1 MKSIATSFLANNTM
15 IFRTLTFLFF
25 SVFLS
30 INISAQKQKV
40 WFDTDMGNEM
50 DDIFAL
56 SRILM
61 ETDKYDI
68 VGVSSAHFN
77 NVDLLSYEKWN
88 QYPTKGINTVKISQ
102 DENEKLL
109 EAFKMMNIPHPM
121 GADKIMGRAWGE
133 YTPRPSDMTKKLI
146 EIVQALPEG
155 ERLDVIFIGAA
166 TNIASAIAIEPNIA
180 KKMRLF
186 CMGAKYDAKEKVW
199 NKDEFNVRGDLNA
212 VNYLFNNPD
221 IEWYIMPVETCVVL
235 TFDREDTYARL
246 DSKYPIENLLKQRW
260 IESNPDDK
268 TRIIWD
274 LAAVEAY
281 LSPDLAKV
289 KSVKTPPENHQHKV
303 NVYVKIDREKMFDK
317 FWNTLRAYRG
327 KK

>member
-1 MKSIATSFLANNTM
+1 M
-15 IFRTLTFLFF
+15 IFKVLYFWIFPFLIIFD
-25 SVFLS
+25 S
-30 INISAQKQKV
+30 SAQKQKV

-56 SRILM
+56 TRMLM
-61 ETDKYDI
+61 EADKYDI

-146 EIVQALPEG
+146 EVVQALPEG

-186 CMGAKYDAKEKVW
+186 CMGAKYDAKEKIW

-212 VNYLFNNPD
+212 VNYLFNNQD
-221 IEWYIMPVETCVVL
+221 VEWYIMPVETCVVL

-274 LAAVEAY
+274 LATVEAY

>member
-1 MKSIATSFLANNTM
+1 MIVKILAFLAFSFL
-15 IFRTLTFLFF
+15 
-25 SVFLS
+25 
-30 INISAQKQKV
+30 ININSFAQKQKV

-56 SRILM
+56 TRLLV
-61 ETDKYDI
+61 EADKYDI

-77 NVDLLSYEKWN
+77 NADLLVFEKWN
-88 QYPTKGINTVKISQ
+88 QYLTKGINTVNISQ
-102 DENEKLL
+102 EENEKLL
-109 EAFKMMNIPHPM
+109 GAFKMMNIPHPI
-121 GADKIMGRAWGE
+121 GADRQMGRAWGE
-133 YTPRPSDMTKKLI
+133 FTPRPSDMTKKLI
-146 EIVQALPEG
+146 EVVQSLPDG

-186 CMGAKYDAKEKVW
+186 CMGGKYNAKEKVW

-212 VNYLFNNPD
+212 INYLFNNRD
-221 IEWYIMPVETCVVL
+221 VEWYIMPVETCIVL
-235 TFDREDTYARL
+235 TFDREDTYSRL

-281 LSPDLAKV
+281 LSPNLAKV

-303 NVYVKIDREKMFDK
+303 NVYTKIDREAMFDK
-317 FWNTLRAYRG
+317 FWNTLRKYRG

>member
-1 MKSIATSFLANNTM
+1 MIVKILAFLAFSFL
-15 IFRTLTFLFF
+15 
-25 SVFLS
+25 
-30 INISAQKQKV
+30 ININSFAQKQKV

-56 SRILM
+56 TRLLV
-61 ETDKYDI
+61 EADKYDI

-77 NVDLLSYEKWN
+77 NADLLVFEKWN

-102 DENEKLL
+102 EENEKLL
-109 EAFKMMNIPHPM
+109 GAFKMMNIPHPI
-121 GADKIMGRAWGE
+121 GADRQMGRAWGE
-133 YTPRPSDMTKKLI
+133 FTPRPSDMTKKLI
-146 EIVQALPEG
+146 EVVKSLPEG

-166 TNIASAIAIEPNIA
+166 TNVASAIAIEPNIA

-186 CMGAKYDAKEKVW
+186 CMGGKYNAKEKVW
-199 NKDEFNVRGDLNA
+199 NKDEFNVCGDLNA
-212 VNYLFNNPD
+212 INYLFNNQD
-221 IEWYIMPVETCVVL
+221 VEWYIMPVETCIVL
-235 TFDREDTYARL
+235 TFDREDTYSRL

-274 LAAVEAY
+274 LAVVEAY
-281 LSPDLAKV
+281 LSPNLAKV

-303 NVYVKIDREKMFDK
+303 NVYTKIDRLAMFDK
-317 FWNTLRAYRG
+317 FWNTLREYRR

>member
-1 MKSIATSFLANNTM
+1 M
-15 IFRTLTFLFF
+15 ILRTLTILFLSFLFIF
-25 SVFLS
+25 SA
-30 INISAQKQKV
+30 SAQKQKV

-56 SRILM
+56 SRMLM

-77 NVDLLSYEKWN
+77 NADLVVFDKWN

-102 DENEKLL
+102 EENEKLL
-109 EAFKMMNIPHPM
+109 QAFGMMKIPHPM
-121 GADKIMGRAWGE
+121 GADRQMGRSWGE
-133 YTPRPSDMTKKLI
+133 YTPRPSDMTKQLI
-146 EIVQALPEG
+146 EVVQKLADG
-155 ERLDVIFIGAA
+155 EKLDVIFIGAA

-186 CMGAKYDAKEKVW
+186 CMGGKYNAKDKIW

-212 VNYLFNNPD
+212 VNYLFNNQD
-221 IEWYIMPVETCVVL
+221 VEWYIMPVETCVVL
-235 TFDREDTYARL
+235 TFDREDTYSRL
-246 DSKYPIENLLKQRW
+246 DSKYPIEKLIKQRW

-281 LSPDLAKV
+281 LSPDMAKV

-303 NVYVKIDREKMFDK
+303 NVYVKIDKEAMFNR
-317 FWNTLRAYRG
+317 FWETLRAYRG

>member
-1 MKSIATSFLANNTM
+1 MIVRILAFLAFSFL
-15 IFRTLTFLFF
+15 
-25 SVFLS
+25 
-30 INISAQKQKV
+30 ININSFAQKQKV

-56 SRILM
+56 TRLLV
-61 ETDKYDI
+61 EADKYDI

-77 NVDLLSYEKWN
+77 NADLLVFEKWN
-88 QYPTKGINTVKISQ
+88 QYLTKGINTVKISQ
-102 DENEKLL
+102 EENEKLL
-109 EAFKMMNIPHPM
+109 GAFKMMNIPHPI
-121 GADKIMGRAWGE
+121 GADRQMGRAWGE
-133 YTPRPSDMTKKLI
+133 FTPRPSDMTKKLI
-146 EIVQALPEG
+146 EVVQSLPDG
-155 ERLDVIFIGAA
+155 QRLDVIFIGAA

-186 CMGAKYDAKEKVW
+186 CMGGKYNAKEKVW

-212 VNYLFNNPD
+212 INYLFNNQD
-221 IEWYIMPVETCVVL
+221 IEWYIMPVETCIVL
-235 TFDREDTYARL
+235 TFDREDTYSRL

-268 TRIIWD
+268 IRIIWD
-274 LAAVEAY
+274 LAVVEAY
-281 LSPDLAKV
+281 LSPNLAKV

-303 NVYVKIDREKMFDK
+303 NVYTKIDREAMFDK
-317 FWNTLRAYRG
+317 FWNTLREYRG

>member
-1 MKSIATSFLANNTM
+1 MIVKILAFLAFSFL
-15 IFRTLTFLFF
+15 
-25 SVFLS
+25 
-30 INISAQKQKV
+30 ININSFAQKQKV

-56 SRILM
+56 TRLLV
-61 ETDKYDI
+61 EADKYDI

-77 NVDLLSYEKWN
+77 NADLLVFEKWN
-88 QYPTKGINTVKISQ
+88 QYLTKGINTVKISQ
-102 DENEKLL
+102 EENEKLL
-109 EAFKMMNIPHPM
+109 GAFKMMNIPHPI
-121 GADKIMGRAWGE
+121 GADRQMGRAWGE
-133 YTPRPSDMTKKLI
+133 FTPRPSDMTKKLI
-146 EIVQALPEG
+146 EVVQSLPDG

-186 CMGAKYDAKEKVW
+186 CMGGKYNAKEKVW

-212 VNYLFNNPD
+212 INYLFNNQD
-221 IEWYIMPVETCVVL
+221 VEWYIMPVETCIVL
-235 TFDREDTYARL
+235 TFDREDTYSRL
-246 DSKYPIENLLKQRW
+246 DSKYSIENLLKQRW

-281 LSPDLAKV
+281 LSPNLAKV

-303 NVYVKIDREKMFDK
+303 NVYTKIDREAMFDK
-317 FWNTLRAYRG
+317 FWNTLRKYRG

>member
-1 MKSIATSFLANNTM
+1 M
-15 IFRTLTFLFF
+15 IVRILTFLAF
-25 SVFLS
+25 SFL
-30 INISAQKQKV
+30 ININSFAQKQKV

-56 SRILM
+56 TRLLV
-61 ETDKYDI
+61 EADKYDI

-77 NVDLLSYEKWN
+77 NADLLVFEKWN
-88 QYPTKGINTVKISQ
+88 QYLTKGINTVKISQ
-102 DENEKLL
+102 EENEKLL
-109 EAFKMMNIPHPM
+109 GAFKMMNIPHPI
-121 GADKIMGRAWGE
+121 GADRQMGRAWGE
-133 YTPRPSDMTKKLI
+133 FTPRPSDMTKKLI
-146 EIVQALPEG
+146 EVVQSLPDG

-186 CMGAKYDAKEKVW
+186 CMGGKYNAKEKAW

-212 VNYLFNNPD
+212 INYLFNNRD
-221 IEWYIMPVETCVVL
+221 VEWYIMPVETCIVL
-235 TFDREDTYARL
+235 TFDREDTYSRL

-281 LSPDLAKV
+281 LSPNLAKV

-303 NVYVKIDREKMFDK
+303 NVYTKIDREAMFDK
-317 FWNTLRAYRG
+317 FWNTLRKYRG

>member
-1 MKSIATSFLANNTM
+1 MIVRILAFLAFSFL
-15 IFRTLTFLFF
+15 
-25 SVFLS
+25 
-30 INISAQKQKV
+30 ININSFAQKQKV

-56 SRILM
+56 TRLLV
-61 ETDKYDI
+61 EADKYDI

-77 NVDLLSYEKWN
+77 NADLLVFEKWN
-88 QYPTKGINTVKISQ
+88 QYLTKGINTVNISQ
-102 DENEKLL
+102 EENEKLL
-109 EAFKMMNIPHPM
+109 GAFKMMNIPHPI
-121 GADKIMGRAWGE
+121 GADRQMGRAWGE
-133 YTPRPSDMTKKLI
+133 FTPRPSDMTKKLI
-146 EIVQALPEG
+146 EVVQSLPDG

-186 CMGAKYDAKEKVW
+186 CMGGKYNPKEKVW

-212 VNYLFNNPD
+212 INYLFNNRD
-221 IEWYIMPVETCVVL
+221 VEWYIMPVETCIVL
-235 TFDREDTYARL
+235 TFDREDTYSRL

-281 LSPDLAKV
+281 LSPNLAKV

-303 NVYVKIDREKMFDK
+303 NVYTKIDREAMFNK
-317 FWNTLRAYRG
+317 FWNTLREYRG

>member
-1 MKSIATSFLANNTM
+1 MNNSM
-15 IFRTLTFLFF
+15 IGRTLSLLLFTFFITENTF
-25 SVFLS
+25 S
-30 INISAQKQKV
+30 QKQKV

-50 DDIFAL
+50 DDIYAL
-56 SRILM
+56 SRMLV
-61 ETDKYDI
+61 ESDKYDI

-77 NVDLLSYEKWN
+77 NADLLVFDKWN
-88 QYPTKGINTVKISQ
+88 QYPTKDINTVKISQ
-102 DENEKLL
+102 EENEKLL
-109 EAFKMMNIPHPM
+109 EAFGMMRIAHPM
-121 GADKIMGRAWGE
+121 GADRQMGRAWGE
-133 YTPRPSDMTKKLI
+133 YTPRPSDMTQKLI
-146 EIVQALPEG
+146 EVVQALPEG
-155 ERLDVIFIGAA
+155 EKLDVLFIGAA

-186 CMGAKYDAKEKVW
+186 CMGGKYDAKEKIW

-212 VNYLFNNPD
+212 INYLFNNPD
-221 IEWYIMPVETCVVL
+221 VEWYIMPVETCIVL

-246 DSKYPIENLLKQRW
+246 DSKYPIEKLLKQRW

-268 TRIIWD
+268 TRIVWD
-274 LAAVEAY
+274 LALVEAY

-303 NVYVKIDREKMFDK
+303 NVYTKIDRQAMFDK
-317 FWNTLRAYRG
+317 FWNKIREYRG

>member
-1 MKSIATSFLANNTM
+1 MYKLVIVKILFVLGLLSFQ
-15 IFRTLTFLFF
+15 
-25 SVFLS
+25 S
-30 INISAQKQKV
+30 INVFAQKQKV

-56 SRILM
+56 TRLLV
-61 ETDKYDI
+61 EADKYDI

-77 NVDLLSYEKWN
+77 NADLLVFDKWN

-109 EAFKMMNIPHPM
+109 DAFKMMNISHPM
-121 GADKIMGRAWGE
+121 GADRQMGRAWGE
-133 YTPRPSDMTKKLI
+133 YTPRPSDMTKNLI
-146 EIVQALPEG
+146 EVVQKLPEG

-166 TNIASAIAIEPNIA
+166 TNIASAIAIEPSIA

-186 CMGAKYDAKEKVW
+186 CMGGKYNAKEKIW

-212 VNYLFNNPD
+212 INYLFNNQD
-221 IEWYIMPVETCVVL
+221 IEWYIMPVETCIVL

-246 DSKYPIENLLKQRW
+246 NSKYPVENLLKQRW
-260 IESNPDDK
+260 IASNPDDK

-281 LSPDLAKV
+281 LSPNLAKV
-289 KSVKTPPENHQHKV
+289 KSVKTPLENHQHRV
-303 NVYVKIDREKMFDK
+303 NVYTKIDKEAMFNRFWGTLQAYREKK
-317 FWNTLRAYRG
+317 
-327 KK
+327 

>member
-1 MKSIATSFLANNTM
+1 MIVRILAFLAFSFL
-15 IFRTLTFLFF
+15 
-25 SVFLS
+25 
-30 INISAQKQKV
+30 ININSFAQKQKV

-56 SRILM
+56 TRLLV
-61 ETDKYDI
+61 EADKYDI

-77 NVDLLSYEKWN
+77 NADLLVFEKWN
-88 QYPTKGINTVKISQ
+88 QYLTKGINTVKISQ
-102 DENEKLL
+102 EENEKLL
-109 EAFKMMNIPHPM
+109 GAFKMMNIPHPI
-121 GADKIMGRAWGE
+121 GADRQMGRAWGE
-133 YTPRPSDMTKKLI
+133 FTPRPSDMTKKLI
-146 EIVQALPEG
+146 EVVQSLPDG

-186 CMGAKYDAKEKVW
+186 CMGGKYNPKEKVW

-212 VNYLFNNPD
+212 INYLFNNRD
-221 IEWYIMPVETCVVL
+221 VEWYIMPVETCIVL
-235 TFDREDTYARL
+235 TFDREDTYSRL

-281 LSPDLAKV
+281 LSPNLAKV

-303 NVYVKIDREKMFDK
+303 NVYTKIDREAMFDK
-317 FWNTLRAYRG
+317 FWNTLREYRR

>member
-1 MKSIATSFLANNTM
+1 MIIKTLFSILLAFLLIFNSF
-15 IFRTLTFLFF
+15 
-25 SVFLS
+25 
-30 INISAQKQKV
+30 AQKQKV

-56 SRILM
+56 TRLLV
-61 ETDKYDI
+61 EADKYDI

-77 NVDLLSYEKWN
+77 NADMLVFDKWN

-102 DENEKLL
+102 EENEKLL
-109 EAFKMMNIPHPM
+109 SAFKMMSIPHPM
-121 GADKIMGRAWGE
+121 GADRQMGRAWGE
-133 YTPRPSDMTKKLI
+133 YTPRPSEMTKKLI
-146 EIVQALPEG
+146 EVVQALPEG

-166 TNIASAIAIEPNIA
+166 TNIASAIAIEPSIA

-186 CMGAKYDAKEKVW
+186 CMGGKYDAKEKIW
-199 NKDEFNVRGDLNA
+199 NKDEFNVRGDLNSI
-212 VNYLFNNPD
+212 NYLFNNQD
-221 IEWYIMPVETCVVL
+221 IEWYIMPVETCRVL

-246 DSKYPIENLLKQRW
+246 DSKYPIENLIKQRW

-281 LSPDLAKV
+281 LSPDMAKV
-289 KSVKTPPENHQHKV
+289 KSVRTPPENHQHKV
-303 NVYVKIDREKMFDK
+303 NVYTKIDKEAMFNR
-317 FWNTLRAYRG
+317 FWGTLRAYRE

>member
-1 MKSIATSFLANNTM
+1 MIIKTLVTLIFSFSLV
-15 IFRTLTFLFF
+15 FSTF
-25 SVFLS
+25 S
-30 INISAQKQKV
+30 QKQKV
-40 WFDTDMGNEM
+40 WLDTDMGNEM

-56 SRILM
+56 TRLLV
-61 ETDKYDI
+61 EADKYDI

-77 NVDLLSYEKWN
+77 NADLVVFDHWN

-102 DENEKLL
+102 EENEKLL
-109 EAFKMMNIPHPM
+109 VAFKMMNIPHPM
-121 GADKIMGRAWGE
+121 GADRQMGRSWGE

-146 EIVQALPEG
+146 EVVQSLAEG

-166 TNIASAIAIEPNIA
+166 TNIASAIAIEPSIA

-186 CMGAKYDAKEKVW
+186 CMGGKYDAKEKVW

-212 VNYLFNNPD
+212 VNYLFNNQD
-221 IEWYIMPVETCVVL
+221 IEWYIMPVETCKVL
-235 TFDREDTYARL
+235 TFDREDTYAKL
-246 DSKYPIENLLKQRW
+246 DSKYPIEKLIKQRW

-281 LSPDLAKV
+281 LSPDMAKV

-303 NVYVKIDREKMFDK
+303 NVYTKIDREAMFNR
-317 FWNTLRAYRG
+317 FWGTLRAYRD

>member
-1 MKSIATSFLANNTM
+1 MIVRILAFLAFSFL
-15 IFRTLTFLFF
+15 
-25 SVFLS
+25 
-30 INISAQKQKV
+30 ININSFAQKQKV

-56 SRILM
+56 TRLLV
-61 ETDKYDI
+61 EADKYDI

-77 NVDLLSYEKWN
+77 NADLLVFEKWN
-88 QYPTKGINTVKISQ
+88 QYLTKGINTVKISQ
-102 DENEKLL
+102 EENEKLL
-109 EAFKMMNIPHPM
+109 GAFKMMNIPHPI
-121 GADKIMGRAWGE
+121 GADRQMGRAWGE
-133 YTPRPSDMTKKLI
+133 FTPRPSDMTKKLI
-146 EIVQALPEG
+146 EVVQSLPDG

-186 CMGAKYDAKEKVW
+186 CMGGKYNAKEKVW

-212 VNYLFNNPD
+212 INYLFNNQD
-221 IEWYIMPVETCVVL
+221 VEWYIMPVETCIVL
-235 TFDREDTYARL
+235 TFDREDTYSRL

-281 LSPDLAKV
+281 LSPNLAKV

-303 NVYVKIDREKMFDK
+303 NVYTKIDREAMFDK
-317 FWNTLRAYRG
+317 FWNTLREYRG

>member
-1 MKSIATSFLANNTM
+1 MKIKVLTTFFISFL
-15 IFRTLTFLFF
+15 LYSSTF
-25 SVFLS
+25 
-30 INISAQKQKV
+30 AQKQKV

-56 SRILM
+56 TRLLV
-61 ETDKYDI
+61 EAEKYDI

-77 NVDLLSYEKWN
+77 NADMLVFEKWN

-109 EAFKMMNIPHPM
+109 DAFKMMNIPHPM
-121 GADKIMGRAWGE
+121 GADRQMGRAWGE

-146 EIVQALPEG
+146 EVTQALPEG

-166 TNIASAIAIEPNIA
+166 TNIASAIAIEPSIA
-180 KKMRLF
+180 KKIRLF
-186 CMGAKYDAKEKVW
+186 CMGGKYDAKKKIW

-212 VNYLFNNPD
+212 INYLFNNQD
-221 IEWYIMPVETCVVL
+221 VDWYIMPVETCIVL
-235 TFDREDTYARL
+235 TFERDDTYSRL
-246 DSKYPIENLLKQRW
+246 DSRYPIENILKQRW

-281 LSPDLAKV
+281 LSPYMAKV

-303 NVYVKIDREKMFDK
+303 NVYTNIDKEAMFNRFWETLKTHRDEK
-317 FWNTLRAYRG
+317 
-327 KK
+327 

>member
-1 MKSIATSFLANNTM
+1 M
-15 IFRTLTFLFF
+15 IVRILTFLAF
-25 SVFLS
+25 SFL
-30 INISAQKQKV
+30 ININSFAQKQKV

-56 SRILM
+56 TRLLV
-61 ETDKYDI
+61 EADKYDI

-77 NVDLLSYEKWN
+77 NADLLVFEKWN
-88 QYPTKGINTVKISQ
+88 QYLTKGINTVKISQ
-102 DENEKLL
+102 EENEKLL
-109 EAFKMMNIPHPM
+109 GAFKMMNIPHPI
-121 GADKIMGRAWGE
+121 GADRQMGRAWGE
-133 YTPRPSDMTKKLI
+133 FTPRPSDMTKKLI
-146 EIVQALPEG
+146 EVVQSLPDG

-186 CMGAKYDAKEKVW
+186 CMGGKYNAKEKVW
-199 NKDEFNVRGDLNA
+199 NKDEFNFRGDLNA
-212 VNYLFNNPD
+212 INYLFNNRD
-221 IEWYIMPVETCVVL
+221 VEWYIMPVETCIVL
-235 TFDREDTYARL
+235 TFDREDTYSRL

-281 LSPDLAKV
+281 LSPNLAKV

-303 NVYVKIDREKMFDK
+303 NVYTKIDREAMFDK
-317 FWNTLRAYRG
+317 FWNTLRKYRG

>member
-1 MKSIATSFLANNTM
+1 M
-15 IFRTLTFLFF
+15 IVRILTFLAF
-25 SVFLS
+25 SFL
-30 INISAQKQKV
+30 ININSFAQKQKV

-56 SRILM
+56 TRLLV
-61 ETDKYDI
+61 EADKYDI

-77 NVDLLSYEKWN
+77 NADLLVFEKWN
-88 QYPTKGINTVKISQ
+88 QYLTKGINTVKISQ
-102 DENEKLL
+102 EENEKLL
-109 EAFKMMNIPHPM
+109 GAFKMMNIPHPI
-121 GADKIMGRAWGE
+121 GADRQMGRAWGE
-133 YTPRPSDMTKKLI
+133 FTPRPSDMTKKLI
-146 EIVQALPEG
+146 EVVQSLPDE

-186 CMGAKYDAKEKVW
+186 CMGGKYNAKEKVW
-199 NKDEFNVRGDLNA
+199 NKDEFNVREDLNA
-212 VNYLFNNPD
+212 INYLFNNQD
-221 IEWYIMPVETCVVL
+221 IEWYIMPVETCIVL
-235 TFDREDTYARL
+235 TFDREDTYSRL

-281 LSPDLAKV
+281 LSPNLAKV

-303 NVYVKIDREKMFDK
+303 IVYTKIDRLAMFDK
-317 FWNTLRAYRG
+317 FWNTLREYRG